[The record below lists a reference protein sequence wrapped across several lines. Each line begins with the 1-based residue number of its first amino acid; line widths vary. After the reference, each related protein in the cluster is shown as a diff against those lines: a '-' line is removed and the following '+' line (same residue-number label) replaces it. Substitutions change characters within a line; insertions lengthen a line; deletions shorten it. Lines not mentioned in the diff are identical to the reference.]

1 MTTPKKITLAEK
13 ITEFRKLN
21 SLTQDELGRLIGVS
35 RQAVSKWE
43 REECYPDIT
52 LLPALA
58 ELLGYDINDFFS

>member
-1 MTTPKKITLAEK
+1 MTTPQKITLAEK

-21 SLTQDELGRLIGVS
+21 SLNQDEFGRLIGVS

-52 LLPALA
+52 LLPTLA
-58 ELLGYDINDFFS
+58 ELLGCEINDFFT

>member
-1 MTTPKKITLAEK
+1 MTTPKKITLADK

-21 SLTQDELGRLIGVS
+21 SLSQDEFGRLIGVS

-58 ELLGYDINDFFS
+58 ALLGCGINDFFT

>member
-1 MTTPKKITLAEK
+1 MTAPKKITVAEK
-13 ITEFRKLN
+13 IKDFRKLN
-21 SLTQDELGRLIGVS
+21 TLNQDDFARLIGVS

-58 ELLGYDINDFFS
+58 ALLGCEINDFFA